1 MLPDKNELNNE
12 MIEQINGGLR
22 WDFILFTT
30 IIE

>member
-1 MLPDKNELNNE
+1 MLPDKNELKDE
-12 MIEQINGGLR
+12 MIEQINGGLC